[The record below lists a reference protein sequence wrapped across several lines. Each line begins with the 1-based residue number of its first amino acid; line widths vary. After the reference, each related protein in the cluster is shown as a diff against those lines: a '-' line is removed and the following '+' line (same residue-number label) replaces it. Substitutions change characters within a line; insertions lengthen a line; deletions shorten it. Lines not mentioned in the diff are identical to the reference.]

1 MLDSETAKP
10 SIDIFHGLL
19 DREQAKAALGRNGYP
34 MSDRTFARL
43 IEEGLPFIALR
54 GRKYYR
60 IEAIRAWLLSR
71 ETSRSA
77 TPTARRR
84 KTPRGARYAA

>member
-1 MLDSETAKP
+1 MA
-10 SIDIFHGLL
+10 
-19 DREQAKAALGRNGYP
+19 
-34 MSDRTFARL
+34 DRTFARL